1 MFSPSWS
8 PSISRIAINVD
19 SGLHLPVGIGPVA
32 GDCDHCSKVW
42 RGPKVPSEVNSGQ
55 HVDDGVF
62 GDLEVPNAVCP

>member
-1 MFSPSWS
+1 M
-8 PSISRIAINVD
+8 
-19 SGLHLPVGIGPVA
+19 A

-62 GDLEVPNAVCP
+62 GDLEVPNAGHLFTS